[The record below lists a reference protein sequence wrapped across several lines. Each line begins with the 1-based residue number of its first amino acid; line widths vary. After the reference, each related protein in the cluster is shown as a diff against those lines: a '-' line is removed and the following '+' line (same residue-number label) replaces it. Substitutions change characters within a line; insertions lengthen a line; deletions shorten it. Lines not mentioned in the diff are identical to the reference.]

1 MENIEQIT
9 LWSILMATQ
18 NPIRKYMVYLGRLQV
33 IGFTTNENYMH
44 EGAPRPNVDMIVTVS
59 DNAFGH
65 VQRTL
70 IFPEQHI
77 RTYREGTSIKIV
89 NDAEGCRHILTFCT
103 ASEVPNSELLKFIQ
117 GN

>member
-18 NPIRKYMVYLGRLQV
+18 NPIRKYVVYLGRLQV
-33 IGFTTNENYMH
+33 IGFTTKENCIH
-44 EGAPRPNVDMIVTVS
+44 EGVPRPGINMFVTVS

-65 VQRTL
+65 EQCTL

-77 RTYREGTSIKIV
+77 RTYREGTSIKVI
-89 NDAEGCRHILTFCT
+89 NDTDGTRHILTVC
-103 ASEVPNSELLKFIQ
+103 AANEVPDSELLKLIK